1 MPAATTKP
9 GINYWKIAAIVAVVG
24 GLMFWARSCGIQSVM
39 KTTGNN
45 TIIYR
50 DTTKIIYQPWFKEV
64 IVAGKDG
71 KDGKIIYRQDS
82 VHYYEVRIDPAD
94 TAAILARYFEKA
106 VYDDTINLSRGKIF
120 VKDTVSENRIQGRS
134 VMVDIRDTTI
144 TRTVTLMPPRRIV
157 GYFTGS
163 AMGNVQRNLYGVGA
177 GFGVKLPSDMIYQA
191 EVKLVQGQ
199 RPIYEG
205 RVFLPIRLKRK

>member
-1 MPAATTKP
+1 MPVATTKSS
-9 GINYWKIAAIVAVVG
+9 INYWKIGVHIAVVVG
-24 GLMFWARSCGIQSVM
+24 VALYSRSCGIKSAM
-39 KTTGNN
+39 KAEGRD